1 MKTKLFYIF
10 AVLLF
15 AVSCE
20 DKSNLPLTLVL
31 HTPQQVDNSITL
43 NWDELDIPGFQY
55 YMVMRASD
63 GQNYAIIN
71 DILNPSSDAFHKE
84 ITTFA
89 DYSYPLDADSLYYR
103 VMAVGNQTAMSKNIL
118 VRNENKVSLLTGQLQ
133 DAYYLE
139 EAGKI
144 SVITHS
150 NDNYYENKLKVFD
163 LQSGQFLPNES
174 TINLSSSVSWYM
186 WGKYNGKTEFYN
198 YDGNGIYVYDA
209 ATAEPITTLSTNY
222 YNFWY
227 DPYTINNKGVIY
239 IYEYCLY
246 MINRATGSLTQYY
259 PTNQLYWAD
268 FLYYNS
274 KDNKLYAMDENN
286 YGRIVTFN
294 LNDDGSVASDNVF
307 TINNYSGVPVFIENS
322 SLFFVNKSGQFNF
335 LDMNTG
341 TYYPTDLTVSS
352 SYQISKAIF
361 YNNAIYFANVDNS
374 ISYGDGGNLI
384 YKISTSDYK
393 IAQTIQLR
401 STPIQMFIIN
411 GYLYYFG
418 QYNSNFYFLDK
429 IKL

>member
-1 MKTKLFYIF
+1 MKTKLFYIVT
-10 AVLLF
+10 VLLF

-20 DKSNLPLTLVL
+20 DKNNLPQTLVL

-43 NWDELDIPGFQY
+43 NWDELDVPGFQY

-71 DILNPSSDAFHKE
+71 DIINPSSDAFHKE
-84 ITTFA
+84 ITSFA

-118 VRNENKVSLLTGQLQ
+118 FRNENKVSLLTGQLLG
-133 DAYYLE
+133 AYYLE

-150 NDNYYENKLKVFD
+150 NDTYDENKLKVFD

-174 TINLSSSVSWYM
+174 AISLSSSVSWCT
-186 WGKYNGKTEFYN
+186 WGKYNGKTELYN
-198 YDGNGIYVYDA
+198 YDGNVIAVYDA
-209 ATAEPITTLSTNY
+209 ATAQPITTLSTDY
-222 YNFWY
+222 YNFWN
-227 DPYTINNKGVIY
+227 DPCTTNNKGMIY
-239 IYEYCLY
+239 IFGYYLY
-246 MINRATGSLTQYY
+246 MLDRETGTYTQYY

-274 KDNKLYAMDENN
+274 KDNKLYAIDDNN
-286 YGRIVTFN
+286 YGRIITFN
-294 LNDDGSVASDNVF
+294 LNEDGSVASDNVF
-307 TINNYSGVPVFIENS
+307 TITNNNSTPVYIENS
-322 SLFFVNKSGQFNF
+322 SLFIVKTNGQFNF

-341 TYYPTDLTVSS
+341 TYYPTDLPVLS
-352 SYQISKAIF
+352 SYPSPKVIF
-361 YNNAIYFANVDNS
+361 YNNAIYFTNVIHS
-374 ISYGDGGNLI
+374 ISSDSRGNLI

-393 IAQTIQLR
+393 IAQTIPLR
-401 STPIQMFIIN
+401 TTPIQMFIAN
-411 GYLYYFG
+411 GYLYYLG
-418 QYNSNFYFLDK
+418 QYNSNSYFLDK